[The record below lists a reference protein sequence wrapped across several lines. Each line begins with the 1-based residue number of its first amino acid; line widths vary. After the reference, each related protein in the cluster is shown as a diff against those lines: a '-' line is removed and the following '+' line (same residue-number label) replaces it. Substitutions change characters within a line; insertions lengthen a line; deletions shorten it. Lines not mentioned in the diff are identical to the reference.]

1 MLIDKIKLYKHK
13 IILYLRLTLYRR
25 AIKGMKQVSY
35 AKYYNYLGNH
45 TYKYNHLYGVT
56 NHTTEVIEDGYVIA
70 KIVRFD
76 HEIRYF
82 IGE

>member
-1 MLIDKIKLYKHK
+1 
-13 IILYLRLTLYRR
+13 
-25 AIKGMKQVSY
+25 MKQVSY
-35 AKYYNYLGNH
+35 AEYYNYLGNH